1 MKRKILSLLLAA
13 AMLMSLM
20 AGLSGCGFGNQSKTP
35 GTQKAETFTVEDGQT
50 ALTSEDGAAIDFGC
64 LLEAG
69 EELTIQKVS
78 PTSIDSDVEIYAY
91 DFKLSSGQPEGT
103 VELTIPYDDAG
114 LGANEELLSVC
125 GKYLNEQSG
134 QWEDVL
140 YTVDAEANKVHI
152 LTDHLSTYS
161 VFKVTNAGKRSEYIS
176 DVNVYAV
183 RRGSFSSLL
192 PFDNYTRRT
201 VPLGGVYSLDLETER
216 TYVLASLRLAQELFS
231 HPGRV
236 SGLVVRLREG
246 ADAEQVRRALA
257 RLSGDDYRVRTR
269 HELRAS
275 FYRIMTYEKW
285 GIFFISLLV
294 LVIAS
299 FSVVGALAML
309 IVDKRRDIVTLRA
322 LGADTSLVR
331 AIFRSEGLLICGL
344 GAACGALLG
353 VGLSLLQQH
362 FGLIEIPAETL
373 LAKSYPVEFRPG
385 DLLAV
390 LVAFGLVAYVI
401 SNITVRSMVKHNA

>member
-1 MKRKILSLLLAA
+1 
-13 AMLMSLM
+13 
-20 AGLSGCGFGNQSKTP
+20 
-35 GTQKAETFTVEDGQT
+35 
-50 ALTSEDGAAIDFGC
+50 
-64 LLEAG
+64 
-69 EELTIQKVS
+69 
-78 PTSIDSDVEIYAY
+78 
-91 DFKLSSGQPEGT
+91 
-103 VELTIPYDDAG
+103 
-114 LGANEELLSVC
+114 
-125 GKYLNEQSG
+125 
-134 QWEDVL
+134 
-140 YTVDAEANKVHI
+140 
-152 LTDHLSTYS
+152 
-161 VFKVTNAGKRSEYIS
+161 
-176 DVNVYAV
+176 
-183 RRGSFSSLL
+183 
-192 PFDNYTRRT
+192 
-201 VPLGGVYSLDLETER
+201 
-216 TYVLASLRLAQELFS
+216 
-231 HPGRV
+231 
-236 SGLVVRLREG
+236 
-246 ADAEQVRRALA
+246 
-257 RLSGDDYRVRTR
+257 
-269 HELRAS
+269 
-275 FYRIMTYEKW
+275 MTYEKW

-373 LAKSYPVEFRPG
+373 LAKSYPV

>member
-1 MKRKILSLLLAA
+1 MRRLDVG
-13 AMLMSLM
+13 
-20 AGLSGCGFGNQSKTP
+20 GLFFLDLESEN
-35 GTQKAETFTVEDGQT
+35 EY
-50 ALTSEDGAAIDFGC
+50 ALTSLRAAQD
-64 LLEAG
+64 L
-69 EELTIQKVS
+69 
-78 PTSIDSDVEIYAY
+78 
-91 DFKLSSGQPEGT
+91 
-103 VELTIPYDDAG
+103 
-114 LGANEELLSVC
+114 
-125 GKYLNEQSG
+125 
-134 QWEDVL
+134 
-140 YTVDAEANKVHI
+140 
-152 LTDHLSTYS
+152 
-161 VFKVTNAGKRSEYIS
+161 
-176 DVNVYAV
+176 
-183 RRGSFSSLL
+183 
-192 PFDNYTRRT
+192 FDR
-201 VPLGGVYSLDLETER
+201 
-216 TYVLASLRLAQELFS
+216 
-231 HPGRV
+231 PGRI
-236 SGLVVRLREG
+236 SAISVRVADG
-246 ADAEQVRRALA
+246 ADAEKVRREIAGIV
-257 RLSGDDYRVRTR
+257 GDDFTVRTR
-269 HELRAS
+269 DEMNALFFRLVA
-275 FYRIMTYEKW
+275 YEKW
-285 GIFFISLLV
+285 GVFFISLLV